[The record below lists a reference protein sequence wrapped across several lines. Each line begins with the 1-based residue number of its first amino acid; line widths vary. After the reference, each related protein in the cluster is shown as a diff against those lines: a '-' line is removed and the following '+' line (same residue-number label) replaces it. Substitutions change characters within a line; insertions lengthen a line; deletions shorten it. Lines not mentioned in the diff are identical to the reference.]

1 MAEAK
6 LPYASGDDPA
16 IVEANRKYQEA
27 QRLLSESLDSRKN
40 RFFDPTLLAMAQG
53 FLTPGQ
59 TGSFG
64 ESLGNVAKN
73 VGAVQEQETKLDQ
86 DIAQR
91 RLGLAG
97 QGVEMAKLQSNDAA
111 TRKFIESLKGGEPT
125 QPATQTAPQTALPTG
140 GLPTPAAPPNAPAT
154 PPVAGPLSGPVV
166 TPVRDTAPP
175 PAPIPTPTPAP
186 TPAPVPAPVPAP
198 TPPPT
203 PQGGLPPPQNLRGVR
218 VQPENPTAFPSM
230 PEFLELNAGKGLP
243 VADLVKDYQ
252 TKIAPNINM
261 KVDGGYLNQRT
272 GEIIPTVTAKNID
285 TPIYG
290 PKYGGKTFNIPE
302 NDAIILYELQRQ
314 NNLKAY
320 EAYADNIF
328 GASNVGD
335 DGKPIA
341 PKSVKEKERAEE
353 REKAISAADTA
364 EEVESRKDFAAKNK
378 KVNDTLTTATQMR
391 AFANDKDFEK
401 MTGILSNDK
410 ISSAFAKLVGEGI
423 GGKGFSV
430 GIPAIEDVLRNLN
443 LNKQQQAKYRLF
455 LQTAVQMQLDAE
467 IAMKGSTS
475 NNERNILSNAR
486 IGPQDTAE
494 AVRMKADLLTTQAQF
509 NRRAYREFKASEMTA
524 EKFLDSPKFEQMHLD
539 HMKKLADLSVGL
551 TQLAAPTAA
560 KPEKPASG
568 AVTPSSDFI
577 RDAKTGIIRKKKEGE

>member
-86 DIAQR
+86 DLAQR

-125 QPATQTAPQTALPTG
+125 QQAAPTAPQAPLPTG
-140 GLPTPAAPPNAPAT
+140 GLPTPAAPTNAPSA

-175 PAPIPTPTPAP
+175 PAPAPIPA
-186 TPAPVPAPVPAP
+186 PAPVPAPPPAPVPAP
-198 TPPPT
+198 AA
-203 PQGGLPPPQNLRGVR
+203 PQGGLPSTGLRGVPI
-218 VQPENPTAFPSM
+218 QPPNPIAYPSM

-272 GEIIPTVTAKNID
+272 GEMFTAVTAKNID
-285 TPIYG
+285 TPIFG
-290 PKYGGKTFNIPE
+290 SKYKGATFNIPE
-302 NDAIILYELQRQ
+302 NDAIILRQLQRE
-314 NNLKAY
+314 NKLKEY
-320 EAYADNIF
+320 EAYADNVL
-328 GASNVGD
+328 GASNVGA

-341 PKSVKEKERAEE
+341 PKSVKEKERTEE

-364 EEVESRKDFAAKNK
+364 EEVESRKNFAQRGKNA
-378 KVNDTLTTATQMR
+378 NDTLATANTIR
-391 AFANDKDFEK
+391 NFTKDPNFSK

-410 ISSAFAKLVGEGI
+410 ISSGIALLIRDGI
-423 GGKGFSV
+423 GGTGFSIGV
-430 GIPAIEDVLRNLN
+430 PAIEEVMRNAG
-443 LNKQQQAKYRLF
+443 LNKEDQAKYRVF
-455 LQTAVQMQLDAE
+455 LMNTAQMQLDAE
-467 IAMKGSTS
+467 KSMKGSTT
-475 NNERNILSNAR
+475 ERERLILGNSK
-486 IGPQDTAE
+486 ISPQDTAE
-494 AVRMKADLLTTQAQF
+494 AVRMKADLLTAKAQF
-509 NRRAYREFKASEMTA
+509 DKRAYRAFKSSKMTA
-524 EKFLDSPKFEQMHLD
+524 EEFLDSPEYEKMHV
-539 HMKKLADLSVGL
+539 KLMEDLASLSVGL

-560 KPEKPASG
+560 KPAAKPAKGGKDLDS
-568 AVTPSSDFI
+568 
-577 RDAKTGIIRKKKEGE
+577 AKQRLEELTK

>member
-86 DIAQR
+86 DLAQR

-125 QPATQTAPQTALPTG
+125 QQAAPTAPQAAPQTG
-140 GLPTPAAPPNAPAT
+140 GLPTPAAPTNAPSA

-166 TPVRDTAPP
+166 TPVPAPP
-175 PAPIPTPTPAP
+175 PA
-186 TPAPVPAPVPAP
+186 PAPVPAPPPAPVPAP
-198 TPPPT
+198 AA
-203 PQGGLPPPQNLRGVR
+203 PQGGLSPQNLRGVPI
-218 VQPENPTAFPSM
+218 QPPNPIAYPSM

-272 GEIIPTVTAKNID
+272 GEMFTAVSAKNID

-290 PKYGGKTFNIPE
+290 SKYKGATFNIPE
-302 NDAIILYELQRQ
+302 NDAIILRQLQRE
-314 NNLKAY
+314 NKLKEY
-320 EAYADNIF
+320 EAYADNVLGVSNA
-328 GASNVGD
+328 GA
-335 DGKPIA
+335 DGKPTT
-341 PKSVKEKERAEE
+341 PKSVEEKERAKE

-364 EEVESRKDFAAKNK
+364 EEVESRKNFAQRGKNA
-378 KVNDTLTTATQMR
+378 NDTLATANTIR
-391 AFANDKDFEK
+391 NFTKDPNFSK

-410 ISSAFAKLVGEGI
+410 ISSGIALLIRDGI
-423 GGKGFSV
+423 GGTGFSIGV
-430 GIPAIEDVLRNLN
+430 PAIEEVMRNAG
-443 LNKQQQAKYRLF
+443 LNKEDQAKYRVF
-455 LQTAVQMQLDAE
+455 LMNTAQMQLDAE
-467 IAMKGSTS
+467 KSMKGSTT
-475 NNERNILSNAR
+475 ERERLILGNSK
-486 IGPQDTAE
+486 ISPQDTAE
-494 AVRMKADLLTTQAQF
+494 AVRMKADLLTAKAQF
-509 NRRAYREFKASEMTA
+509 DKRAYRAFKSSKMTA
-524 EKFLDSPKFEQMHLD
+524 EEFLDSPEYEKMHV
-539 HMKKLADLSVGL
+539 KLMEDLASLSVGL

-560 KPEKPASG
+560 KPAAKPVKGGKDLDS
-568 AVTPSSDFI
+568 
-577 RDAKTGIIRKKKEGE
+577 AKQRLEELTK